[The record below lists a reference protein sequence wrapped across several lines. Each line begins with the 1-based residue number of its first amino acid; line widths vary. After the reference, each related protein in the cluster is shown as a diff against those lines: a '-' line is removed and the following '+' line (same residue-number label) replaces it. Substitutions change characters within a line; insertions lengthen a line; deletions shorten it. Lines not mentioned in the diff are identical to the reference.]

1 MFDIGNCEIEDLED
15 MGLTK
20 EHIRECLDDWHRHEV
35 PKYWWHGR
43 IVQKGSLILHT
54 DKGDKRLYFR
64 VANHKAEQLILTEA

>member
-1 MFDIGNCEIEDLED
+1 MFTVGNCDIDFLDEHK
-15 MGLTK
+15 LTK
-20 EHIRECLDDWHRHEV
+20 SEIQECLDDYRKHEM

-64 VANHKAEQLILTEA
+64 AANHTAEQLIVTEV